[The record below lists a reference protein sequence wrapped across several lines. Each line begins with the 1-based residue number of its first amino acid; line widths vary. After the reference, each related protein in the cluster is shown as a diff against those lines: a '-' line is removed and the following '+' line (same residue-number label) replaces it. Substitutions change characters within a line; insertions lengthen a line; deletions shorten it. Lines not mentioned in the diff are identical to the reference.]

1 MTPQEQ
7 AAFVRAYSRHVGKVP
22 HQIVSTIVRQ
32 HYANELVE
40 HPNEYNSI
48 LDALGLWHEAIK
60 WEITNQMETTA

>member
-1 MTPQEQ
+1 MKHEEQ
-7 AAFVRAYSRHVGKVP
+7 AAFVKAYNRHVGKVP

-40 HPNEYNSI
+40 HPNEYNAI

-60 WEITNQMETTA
+60 WNTTNQVETTT